1 MAEKSVVLLLQN
13 IAIAILFFEF
23 VFVSMQKP
31 SEMQKHSAVLTLS
44 ALLMFV
50 GYNIELTAG
59 SIEVALTGTAVSYI
73 GKPFVMLSSFLFICS
88 FYHRNISRKAIILL
102 ALLCSSFSVLVFTN
116 NHHHL
121 YYATT
126 GFNPE
131 ALYSPLI
138 ITRGPLYY
146 SYVALA
152 VAYFVACLYV
162 VFTGSRHLQGRQS
175 RRLNIYIVLMVLSG
189 ILGYVIFLS
198 GVTGSYDSTM
208 GGVFISVICLFVL
221 FVRCRIFDAVV
232 IGKDKALED
241 STTGLVIFDHT
252 GQVSYRNSV
261 VSEYLEEGIHL
272 ETLRDMKESSCKHIW
287 EDRAFIITAK
297 PLTAN
302 GIYVGKSVEISD
314 ITDLHNYQSRLE
326 HDVKERTE
334 KIAHI
339 QREIIGSMANIVEA
353 RSVETGEHI
362 KRTSAYTEMIA
373 RAMQKRNLHSDIIND
388 EYIEL
393 LVSAAPLHDIGK
405 ISVPDH
411 ILLKPGRLTEE
422 EFRIMTTHVDSG
434 AAIIENSMR
443 GVESDEYVHIAKE
456 IAQYHHERWDGTG
469 YGAGLRGEEIPLSAR
484 IVALA
489 DCFDALSSE
498 RCYKKAYSYS
508 EALQIIQSETGT
520 HFDPDVVE
528 AFEEAYRQL
537 PRPIEGGAC
546 EKS

>member
-1 MAEKSVVLLLQN
+1 MADKSLVLILQN
-13 IAIAILFFEF
+13 MAIAILFFEF
-23 VFVSMQKP
+23 IFVSMQKP

-44 ALLMFV
+44 AILMFI

-59 SIEVALTGTAVSYI
+59 TIDVAITGTAVSYI

-88 FYHRNISRKAIILL
+88 FYNRKIPNKVIILL
-102 ALLCSSFSVLVFTN
+102 ALLCSSFSILVFTN
-116 NHHHL
+116 NYHHL
-121 YYATT
+121 YYASV
-126 GFNPE
+126 GFNPD
-131 ALYSPLI
+131 ALYSSLT

-146 SYVALA
+146 SYVSLA

-162 VFTGSRHLQGRQS
+162 VFTGSRRLQSSQS
-175 RRLNIYIVLMVLSG
+175 RRLNVYIVLMVVSG
-189 ILGYVIFLS
+189 ILGYVIYLS
-198 GVTGSYDSTM
+198 GATGSYDSTM
-208 GGVFISVICLFVL
+208 AGVFISVIWLFVM

-232 IGKDKALED
+232 IGKDRALED

-252 GQVSYRNSV
+252 GQVSYRNSI
-261 VSEYLEEGIHL
+261 VSKYLEEGISL
-272 ETLRDMKESSCKHIW
+272 EFLRDLDESNYKHIW
-287 EDRAFIITAK
+287 EGKAFIITAK
-297 PLTAN
+297 PLISN
-302 GIYVGKSVEISD
+302 GIYVGKSVEIND
-314 ITDLHNYQSRLE
+314 ITDLHDYQSRLE

-339 QREIIGSMANIVEA
+339 QREIIGSVANIVEA

-373 RAMQKRNLHSDIIND
+373 RAMQKRNLHTDVIND

-469 YGAGLRGEEIPLSAR
+469 YGAGLKGEEIPLSAR
-484 IVALA
+484 ITALA

-498 RCYKKAYSYS
+498 RCYKKAYSFS
-508 EALQIIQSETGT
+508 EALEIIRSEKGT
-520 HFDPDVVE
+520 HFDPEVEE
-528 AFEEAYRQL
+528 AFEEAYS
-537 PRPIEGGAC
+537 ENFD
-546 EKS
+546 